1 MAPVPGARA
10 AAASRFP
17 PPRAGA
23 AAGRGT
29 YRRADRPSPGTTRLL
44 VPRITLS
51 LHSRPRKSPAWPDRA
66 SGPRRGAPDAAP
78 SCRVEPARPGREPS
92 AADPHVLS
100 LSPTSPR
107 ANPQNTALPKSQDAA
122 RGRCRRPPP
131 VPVPVKPV
139 PEPNLPGPHQT
150 ADLTL
155 PPPPRTAS
163 RRPPKPP
170 PGPGPRPRCRGLQ
183 PPVCVRRKY

>member
-66 SGPRRGAPDAAP
+66 LGPRRGAPDAAP

-100 LSPTSPR
+100 LSDFP
-107 ANPQNTALPKSQDAA
+107 A
-122 RGRCRRPPP
+122 RESAEHRLTQKPGRSSRPVPAPP
-131 VPVPVKPV
+131 PVPVKPV